1 MKKEITI
8 GTVTFPVQSSAFT
21 PFAYRNMTGRELLK
35 DLMDLQSKLE
45 AVSEDETK
53 SADVISAVL
62 NDVLQLA
69 YVMHQ
74 EAEPSAKPFN
84 EWLKQF
90 DGILDDNTWLAEV
103 VATAAATFRR
113 KVETD

>member
-8 GTVTFPVQSSAFT
+8 GSVTFPVQSSAFT

-53 SADVISAVL
+53 SADVISGVL

-74 EAEPSAKPFN
+74 EAETSAKPFN

-113 KVETD
+113 KTETD